1 MKIQINSA
9 YDLII
14 ITIIISILVVY
25 FSYRYSLSSSENSVL
40 IFFRVLISALLILLI
55 FNPVIEKKGSNKI
68 SLPWHIYIDESL
80 SMKYHKQP
88 SELAY
93 KQGIQNFIKKIKEK
107 NVDFEVFSFGSD
119 IDSIIDIFDISLD
132 GNSTNLGLIFD
143 EVNSDYQQSLG
154 GLIIFTDGQINQGPP
169 LQEFYDGVGK
179 VPVYTIG
186 VGDTTPML
194 DVFIRSIDS
203 PPLSVKGQ
211 NVNIDVIISSTGNIN
226 ERVNVNL
233 FDEKNKLI
241 GSKLITIYGQ
251 GENEIIRFQISPDKI
266 GENHFSVKCSALSD
280 EINIHNNQQKI
291 KIHVMKDQY
300 NIALVTGAPNYN
312 TRLIKKFLHEQGNNN
327 IDHYIMNQKNF
338 NQKLKNFL
346 EKKYEVIIF
355 DNNPVTSNA
364 KKWESVAR
372 VFAKKII
379 SHNSSF
385 FIIPG
390 PEVDLGSLNKY
401 LKIIDLEAEI
411 VNEDLKTKT
420 DWRFL
425 DSWHS
430 FNSLGNEKSPLNNY
444 ESHPPQIPSFK
455 LDDKFGGGLNTT
467 YAKYFDG
474 EFESPLLVMGE
485 KQQIRYALWNSID
498 LASLKYM
505 LSNSDLNYLFENSM
519 RKISNWLMKKSD
531 SREFVFRTDKNSY
544 QHGELISLTGVSS
557 DLSDNIK
564 INDAVVELYH
574 NNQYISSKPLL
585 YDLNDKSYKSK
596 FWAPKPG
603 LIDYKIKVNKG
614 IDSYQVNSGSFKVQ
628 ESHIELN
635 KIFLNKNKLIIL
647 SQKSGGIFKNW
658 EDRDEMVSEIKD
670 IKIMEY
676 YVSFFTFRNNY
687 FYVSLIFILLSLE
700 WYHRKKI
707 GLI

>member
-1 MKIQINSA
+1 MNLQINSA
-9 YDLII
+9 YDLIV
-14 ITIIISILVVY
+14 ITTIISILVVY
-25 FSYRYSLSSSENSVL
+25 ISYRYSFSNSENSVL
-40 IFFRVLISALLILLI
+40 ITFRVLILALLILLI
-55 FNPVIEKKGSNKI
+55 FNPVIEKKGNNKI
-68 SLPWHIYIDESL
+68 SLPWHIYIDKSL
-80 SMKYHKQP
+80 SIKYHKQP
-88 SELAY
+88 SALAY
-93 KQGIQNFIKKIKEK
+93 KQGIQNFFEKIKEK
-107 NVDFEVFSFGSD
+107 EIDYKVFSFGSD
-119 IDSIIDIFDISLD
+119 IDSVANIFDINLD

-143 EVNSDYQQSLG
+143 KINSDYQHSLG

-169 LQEFYDGVGK
+169 LQEFYDGRSK
-179 VPVYTIG
+179 VAIYTIG

-194 DVFIRSIDS
+194 DIFIRSIDS
-203 PPLSVKGQ
+203 PPLSVKGK
-211 NVNIDVIISSTGNIN
+211 NVNIDVIISSIGNIN

-241 GSKLITIYGQ
+241 GSKLITVGGQ
-251 GENEIIRFQISPDKI
+251 GENEVIRFQISPNKI
-266 GENHFSVKCSALSD
+266 GENNFFVKCSALSD
-280 EINIHNNQQKI
+280 EINIQNNQQKI

-300 NIALVTGAPNYN
+300 NIALVTGAPSYN
-312 TRLIKKFLHEQGNNN
+312 TRLIKKFLNEQGNNN

-338 NQKLKNFL
+338 NQKLKDFL

-355 DNNPVTSNA
+355 DNNPVASNA

-379 SHNSSF
+379 SHTSSF

-390 PEVDLGSLNKY
+390 SEVDLVSLNKY
-401 LKIIDLEAEI
+401 LKIIDIEAEI
-411 VNEDLKTKT
+411 VNEDLKAKT
-420 DWRFL
+420 NWRFL

-430 FNSLGNEKSPLNNY
+430 FNSLGNEKTLLDNY
-444 ESHPPQIPSFK
+444 NSYPPQNPSFK
-455 LDDKFGGGLNTT
+455 LNYKFGGGLNTT
-467 YAKYFDG
+467 YAEYFDG
-474 EFESPLLVMGE
+474 EFENPLLVMGE
-485 KQQIRYALWNSID
+485 KQQIRYALWNSVD

-505 LSNSDLNYLFENSM
+505 LSNSDLSYLFENSM

-544 QHGELISLTGVSS
+544 LHGELISLIGVSS

-574 NNQYISSKPLL
+574 NNQYVSSKPLL

-614 IDSYQVNSGSFKVQ
+614 IDSYEVNSGSFKVQ

-635 KIFLNKNKLIIL
+635 KIFLNKNKLTIL
-647 SQKSGGIFKNW
+647 SKKTGGIFRNW
-658 EDRDEMVSEIKD
+658 EDRDEIISEIKD
-670 IKIMEY
+670 VKKMEY
-676 YVSFFTFRNNY
+676 YVSFFTFRHNY
-687 FYVSLIFILLSLE
+687 FYISLIFILLSLE
-700 WYHRKKI
+700 WFYRKKN

>member
-1 MKIQINSA
+1 M
-9 YDLII
+9 
-14 ITIIISILVVY
+14 
-25 FSYRYSLSSSENSVL
+25 YR
-40 IFFRVLISALLILLI
+40 A
-55 FNPVIEKKGSNKI
+55 
-68 SLPWHIYIDESL
+68 
-80 SMKYHKQP
+80 
-88 SELAY
+88 
-93 KQGIQNFIKKIKEK
+93 
-107 NVDFEVFSFGSD
+107 FSFGSD
-119 IDSIIDIFDISLD
+119 IHNITNIFDISLD

-143 EVNSDYQQSLG
+143 KVNSDYQQSLG

-169 LQEFYDGVGK
+169 LQEFYDGRGK
-179 VPVYTIG
+179 VPIYTIG

-211 NVNIDVIISSTGNIN
+211 NVNIDVIISSAGNIN

-233 FDEKNKLI
+233 FDGKNKLI
-241 GSKLITIYGQ
+241 GSKLITIDEQ

-280 EINIHNNQQKI
+280 EINIQNNQQKI

-312 TRLIKKFLHEQGNNN
+312 TRLIKKFLYEQGNNN
-327 IDHYIMNQKNF
+327 IDHYVMNQKNF
-338 NQKLKNFL
+338 NQKLKDFL

-379 SHNSSF
+379 SHSSSF

-401 LKIIDLEAEI
+401 LKIINIEAEI

-430 FNSLGNEKSPLNNY
+430 FNSLGNEKSLLDNY
-444 ESHPPQIPSFK
+444 DSYPPQIPSFK
-455 LDDKFGGGLNTT
+455 LNDKFGGGLNTI

-474 EFESPLLVMGE
+474 EFESPLLIMGE

-498 LASLKYM
+498 LGSLKYM
-505 LSNSDLNYLFENSM
+505 LSNSDLNYLFDNSM

-544 QHGELISLTGVSS
+544 QHGELVLLTGVSS

-574 NNQYISSKPLL
+574 NNQYISSKLLL
-585 YDLNDKSYKSK
+585 YDLNDKSILIRHMKYPSDFKWNFYSKLEKKLNILDVINIRQKNLSDVIAQGSLNELDNNKYKINYPWSEDLSSKRFINLLYNYEYINSSSKFDEDKKLKFIIQFNMDRISYNFNQISNLYYYKSK
-596 FWAPKPG
+596 RWD
-603 LIDYKIKVNKG
+603 IETNKG
-614 IDSYQVNSGSFKVQ
+614 NIIKLSKKN
-628 ESHIELN
+628 IENNLN
-635 KIFLNKNKLIIL
+635 LFVHLSKENKLNDGSIIDFRQKDQIIL
-647 SQKSGGIFKNW
+647 NEK
-658 EDRDEMVSEIKD
+658 
-670 IKIMEY
+670 
-676 YVSFFTFRNNY
+676 
-687 FYVSLIFILLSLE
+687 
-700 WYHRKKI
+700 
-707 GLI
+707 

>member
-1 MKIQINSA
+1 MNIQINSA

-14 ITIIISILVVY
+14 ITTIISILVVY
-25 FSYRYSLSSSENSVL
+25 FSYRFSLSNSENLVL
-40 IFFRVLISALLILLI
+40 ILFRVLILSLLILLI
-55 FNPVIEKKGSNKI
+55 FDPIIEKKGNDKI
-68 SLPWHIYIDESL
+68 SLPWHIYIDKSL

-88 SELAY
+88 SALAY
-93 KQGIQNFIKKIKEK
+93 KKGIQNFFEKIKEK
-107 NVDFEVFSFGSD
+107 KINFEVFSFGSD
-119 IDSIIDIFDISLD
+119 IDSITDIFDISLD

-143 EVNSDYQQSLG
+143 KVNSDYQQSLG

-169 LQEFYDGVGK
+169 LQEFYDGRGK
-179 VPVYTIG
+179 FAIYTIG

-194 DVFIRSIDS
+194 DIFIRSIDS
-203 PPLSVKGQ
+203 PPLCVKGQ
-211 NVNIDVIISSTGNIN
+211 NVNIDVIISSSGDIN

-233 FDEKNKLI
+233 FDGKNKLI
-241 GSKLITIYGQ
+241 GSKLITIDGQ

-280 EINIHNNQQKI
+280 EINIQNNQQKI

-312 TRLIKKFLHEQGNNN
+312 TRLIKKFLKEQGNNN

-338 NQKLKNFL
+338 NQKLKDFL

-379 SHNSSF
+379 SHSSSF

-390 PEVDLGSLNKY
+390 PEVDLGSLNRY
-401 LKIIDLEAEI
+401 LKIIDIEAEI
-411 VNEDLKTKT
+411 VNKDLKTKT

-430 FNSLGNEKSPLNNY
+430 FNSLGNEKTLLDNY
-444 ESHPPQIPSFK
+444 SSYPPQIPSFK

-467 YAKYFDG
+467 YAKYFDD

-485 KQQIRYALWNSID
+485 KQQIRYALWNSVD
-498 LASLKYM
+498 LALLKYM

-519 RKISNWLMKKSD
+519 RKIFNWLMKKSD

-603 LIDYKIKVNKG
+603 IIDYKIKSNKG
-614 IDSYQVNSGSFKVQ
+614 IDSYEVNSGTFKVQ

-635 KIFLNKNKLIIL
+635 KIFLNKNKLTIL
-647 SQKSGGIFKNW
+647 SEKSGGIFRNW
-658 EDRDEMVSEIKD
+658 EDKDEIISEIKD
-670 IKIMEY
+670 VEKIEY
-676 YVSFFTFRNNY
+676 YVSFFSFRYNY

-700 WYHRKKI
+700 WFYRKKI

>member
-1 MKIQINSA
+1 MNLQINSA

-14 ITIIISILVVY
+14 ITTIISILVFY
-25 FSYRYSLSSSENSVL
+25 FSYRFSLSNSENSVL
-40 IFFRVLISALLILLI
+40 IFFRVLILGLLILLI
-55 FNPVIEKKGSNKI
+55 LNPVIEKKDNNKI

-88 SELAY
+88 SALAY
-93 KQGIQNFIKKIKEK
+93 KKGLQSFLKKIKEK
-107 NVDFEVFSFGSD
+107 EIDFEVFSFGSS
-119 IDSIIDIFDISLD
+119 IDSISDIFEMSLD
-132 GNSTNLGLIFD
+132 ANSTNLGLIFD
-143 EVNSDYQQSLG
+143 KINSDYEKSIG

-169 LQEFYDGVGK
+169 LQEFFDGTSK
-179 VPVYTIG
+179 FAVYTIG

-211 NVNIDVIISSTGNIN
+211 NVNIDVIISSIGNIN

-233 FDEKNKLI
+233 FDEQNKLI
-241 GSKLITIYGQ
+241 GSKLINIGGQ
-251 GENEIIRFQISPDKI
+251 GENEVIRFQISPDNI
-266 GENHFSVKCSALSD
+266 GENNFFVKCSALSD
-280 EINIHNNQQKI
+280 EINIQNNQQKI

-312 TRLIKKFLHEQGNNN
+312 TRLIKKFLNDQGNNN
-327 IDHYIMNQKNF
+327 IDHYIMNSKNF
-338 NQKLKNFL
+338 NQKLKDFL
-346 EKKYEVIIF
+346 ENKYEVIVF
-355 DNNPVTSNA
+355 DNNPVASTS

-379 SHNSSF
+379 SHSSSF

-401 LKIIDLEAEI
+401 LKIIDIEAKKIDEK
-411 VNEDLKTKT
+411 LKAKT

-425 DSWHS
+425 DSWHN
-430 FNSLGNEKSPLNNY
+430 FHSLGNEKTLLNNY
-444 ESHPPQIPSFK
+444 SSNPPQIPSFN
-455 LDDKFGGGLNTT
+455 LNDKFVGLQKT
-467 YAKYFDG
+467 YAKYFGG

-485 KQQIRYALWNSID
+485 KQQIRYALWNSNN

-519 RKISNWLMKKSD
+519 RKILNWLMKKSD
-531 SREFVFRTDKNSY
+531 NREFIFRTNKNSY

-564 INDAVVELYH
+564 INDAFVELYH
-574 NNQYISSKPLL
+574 NDQFISSKPLL

-603 LIDYKIKVNKG
+603 FIDYKIKVNKG
-614 IDSYQVNSGSFKVQ
+614 IDSYEVNSGSFKVQ

-647 SQKSGGIFKNW
+647 SEKSGGIFRSW
-658 EDRDEMVSEIKD
+658 EHRDEIISEITDVK
-670 IKIMEY
+670 KMEY
-676 YVSFFTFRNNY
+676 YISFFTFRHNY
-687 FYVSLIFILLSLE
+687 FYFSLIFIFLSLE
-700 WYHRKKI
+700 WFYRKKI

>member
-14 ITIIISILVVY
+14 ITIIISILVIY
-25 FSYRYSLSSSENSVL
+25 FSYRFSLYSSKNSVL
-40 IFFRVLISALLILLI
+40 IFFRVLILALLILLI

-80 SMKYHKQP
+80 SIKYHKQP
-88 SELAY
+88 SALAY
-93 KQGIQNFIKKIKEK
+93 KKGIQNFFEKIKEK
-107 NVDFEVFSFGSD
+107 NIDFKVFSFGSD
-119 IDSIIDIFDISLD
+119 IDSITDIFDISLD

-143 EVNSDYQQSLG
+143 KVKSDYQQSLG

-169 LQEFYDGVGK
+169 MQEFYDGRGN
-179 VPVYTIG
+179 VPIYTIG

-233 FDEKNKLI
+233 FDGKNKLI
-241 GSKLITIYGQ
+241 GSKLITIDGQ
-251 GENEIIRFQISPDKI
+251 GENEIIRFQIRPDKI
-266 GENHFSVKCSALSD
+266 GKNHFSVKCSALSD
-280 EINIHNNQQKI
+280 EINIQNNQQKI

-312 TRLIKKFLHEQGNNN
+312 TRPIKKFLNEQGNNN
-327 IDHYIMNQKNF
+327 IDHFIMNQKNF
-338 NQKLKNFL
+338 NQKLKDFL

-379 SHNSSF
+379 SHSSSF

-401 LKIIDLEAEI
+401 LKIIDIEAEI

-420 DWRFL
+420 DWKFL
-425 DSWHS
+425 NSWHS
-430 FNSLGNEKSPLNNY
+430 FNSLGNEKYLLANY
-444 ESHPPQIPSFK
+444 DSYPPQIPSFK
-455 LDDKFGGGLNTT
+455 LNDKFGGGLNTI
-467 YAKYFDG
+467 YAKYFNGKFD
-474 EFESPLLVMGE
+474 SPLLIMGE

-498 LASLKYM
+498 LVSLKYM

-557 DLSDNIK
+557 DLNDNLI

-603 LIDYKIKVNKG
+603 LIHYKIKVNKG
-614 IDSYQVNSGSFKVQ
+614 IDSYQVSSGSFKVQ

-647 SQKSGGIFKNW
+647 SEKSGGIFKNW
-658 EDRDEMVSEIKD
+658 EDRDEIISEIKD
-670 IKIMEY
+670 VKIMEY

-687 FYVSLIFILLSLE
+687 FYVCLIFILLSLE
-700 WYHRKKI
+700 WLYRKKI